1 MTARK
6 TSQLCEISSHYTCS
20 DTNCNPIQQ
29 NTAPI
34 NGTACLQQS
43 MSFKRSNGRRAVIV
57 RTFLSLVIAILL
69 VLAAVFLTACG
80 RGAGEFPNI
89 PEVMDECGSWS
100 EEEFASKMNLERNAE
115 LSGGSEALPPTWAK
129 DLTSVVGNG
138 DLVTMFLLND
148 VVTIA
153 ITADMHDTTYNTPYQ
168 AAAEMRNFI
177 RYDFDYHDAIGVLD
191 LVDIQE
197 SSIKVYDDTSSEG
210 NELISSGQNYAMWFY
225 LNQYKMCGET
235 ETEDGSPLYFSVSA
249 QAGFSYSSSVGGTEI
264 TPVDSIIMRFRTTKP
279 FNLSEEL

>member
-43 MSFKRSNGRRAVIV
+43 MNFKRSNGRRAVIV

-100 EEEFASKMNLERNAE
+100 DEEFASKMNLEYNDQMIGE
-115 LSGGSEALPPTWAK
+115 SKALPPRWAK
-129 DLTSVVGNG
+129 DLTPIVGND
-138 DLVTMFLLND
+138 DLVSMYLSND
-148 VVTIA
+148 VITIA
-153 ITADMHDTTYNTPYQ
+153 FTADMYDTTYSTTSQ
-168 AAAEMRNFI
+168 ALAAMRNYA
-177 RYDFDYHDAIGVLD
+177 RYDFDYRDAIGVLD
-191 LVDIQE
+191 LVGIKE
-197 SSIKVYDDTSSEG
+197 SSIKVYDDTSSEE
-210 NELISSGQNYAMWFY
+210 NTPIASGQNYVT
-225 LNQYKMCGET
+225 LQHRNQYKMYGES
-235 ETEDGSPLYFSVSA
+235 ETADGTPLYFGLSA
-249 QAGFSYSSSVGGTEI
+249 QAGYTCSSYVGGTEI
-264 TPVDSIIMRFRTTKP
+264 EPFDSIVMRFTKTKP
-279 FNLSEEL
+279 FDLSEEL

>member
-20 DTNCNPIQQ
+20 DTNCNPIQL
-29 NTAPI
+29 NNVPI
-34 NGTACLQQS
+34 NGTACLKQS

-57 RTFLSLVIAILL
+57 RTFLSLAIAILL

-100 EEEFASKMNLERNAE
+100 GEEFASKMNLEYDE
-115 LSGGSEALPPTWAK
+115 QMIGESKALPPMWAK
-129 DLTSVVGNG
+129 DLTQIVGND
-138 DLVTMFLLND
+138 DLVSMFLQND

-153 ITADMHDTTYNTPYQ
+153 FTADMYDTTYSTTSQ
-168 AAAEMRNFI
+168 AFAAMRNYA
-177 RYDFDYHDAIGVLD
+177 RYDFDYRDAIGVLD
-191 LVDIQE
+191 LVGIKE
-197 SSIKVYDDTSSEG
+197 SSIKVYDDTSSEES
-210 NELISSGQNYAMWFY
+210 ELISSGQNYAMWQY

-235 ETEDGSPLYFSVSA
+235 ETTDGSSLYFRLSA
-249 QAGFSYSSSVGGTEI
+249 QAGYTYSSSVNGTEI
-264 TPVDSIIMRFRTTKP
+264 EPVDSIIMRFRTTKP
-279 FNLSEEL
+279 FDLSEDL